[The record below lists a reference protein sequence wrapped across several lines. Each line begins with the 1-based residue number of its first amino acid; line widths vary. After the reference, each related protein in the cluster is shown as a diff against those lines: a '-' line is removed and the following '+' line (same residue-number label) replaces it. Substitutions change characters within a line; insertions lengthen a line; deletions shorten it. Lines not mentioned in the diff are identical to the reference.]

1 MSDNPRLRDDLLAIV
16 LDTNA
21 MGDGSLN
28 MKTLRELPKITKK
41 FPDLEIWIPEPV
53 IWKWAS
59 HAQQTYTDA
68 VIVMGS
74 ATRKLAQADIDS
86 GLSVMP

>member
-1 MSDNPRLRDDLLAIV
+1 VSDNLRLHDNLRAIL

-21 MGDGSLN
+21 MGSGSLN
-28 MKTLRELPKITKK
+28 MKTLRELPKITTK

-53 IWKWAS
+53 IWEWAS

-68 VIVMGS
+68 VI
-74 ATRKLAQADIDS
+74 AQCRLA
-86 GLSVMP
+86 GLRS